1 MIFLDKKIIF
11 LLPPKCGTTSL
22 LTLLSNLPNISSNVS
37 LRNTRHTLLS
47 RVVKS
52 NNLQDTIQDYKI
64 YQLCRNPLDRLVSS
78 FYFYSN
84 QFGVQ
89 RFLNQTQTYKNGEF
103 KLTKELNF
111 TNTMEV
117 FLPHLHLLANS
128 PNHKDYPAYSGKKF
142 FHGFFMFFSP
152 QSMWND
158 LDMDVE
164 YIKLEDLK
172 KNTSILSSI
181 FKKDFQHEF
190 PSANVNK
197 KRPSQPYLEMFT
209 KKTLELAYKAY
220 EQDFKIL
227 KYK

>member
-1 MIFLDKKIIF
+1 MVFLDKKIIF

-22 LTLLSNLPNISSNVS
+22 STLLLNTQKFSPMVS
-37 LRNTRHTLLS
+37 LRNTRHSLLS
-47 RVVKS
+47 KVVKS

-78 FYFYSN
+78 FYFYAN

-89 RFLNQTQTYKNGEF
+89 RFLDQTQTYKNGEF

-111 TNTMEV
+111 NNTMEV

-128 PNHKDYPAYSGKKF
+128 PNHKDYPAYSGKRN
-142 FHGFFMFFSP
+142 FHGFFMFLSP
-152 QSMWND
+152 QSIWND
-158 LDMDVE
+158 LDIDVE

-172 KNTSILSSI
+172 KSTSILSSI
-181 FKKDFQHEF
+181 FKKDFQKF
-190 PSANVNK
+190 PSTNINK

-209 KKTLELAYKAY
+209 KKTLELAYKVY

-227 KYK
+227 NYK